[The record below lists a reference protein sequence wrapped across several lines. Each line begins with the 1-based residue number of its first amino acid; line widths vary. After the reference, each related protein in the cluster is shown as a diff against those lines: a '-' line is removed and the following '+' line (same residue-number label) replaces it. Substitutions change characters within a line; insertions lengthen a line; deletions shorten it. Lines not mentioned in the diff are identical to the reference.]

1 MTQGDFCEAVAREVA
16 RLLRQAREAKGLS
29 MTQLAAQAGLSH
41 AMISFVERN
50 LRNPTFDTLLR
61 ISLVLG
67 TDLPDLIARALRAA
81 GPRPEVPGAKRR
93 SH

>member
-1 MTQGDFCEAVAREVA
+1 
-16 RLLRQAREAKGLS
+16 

-67 TDLPDLIARALRAA
+67 IDLPELIADAMEAA
-81 GPRPEVPGAKRR
+81 GPPPEVPGATRR
-93 SH
+93 HR